1 MSSRHTPHFAPLSS
15 LSRLAPPLFA
25 VAICPCARRV
35 SLVLGPRA
43 FALGLWC
50 LHPRFVPSFRFVACL
65 RVLALFGAFGLCF
78 HLGSR
83 SPASIRGSFSFSAC
97 AFVGASWGLVTCFRC
112 SAGRGPLPSA
122 FAFVFGFWLRS
133 RLLASFSALPSL
145 SAFAFVFDSCFCCP
159 SACLRYSCPL
169 RVFPRFR
176 LVPLLSAYAFAAC
189 AFDLGLCL
197 RFYVLVFFRLL
208 SSTFSLDPVFV
219 RHLRFSGLWPR
230 FNIFVSSALDILF
243 YLFFAGYCILR
254 PTVVIIWVPV
264 FLIFIFFTST
274 CYYNPVSCSVGSQ
287 SLVQY
292 FGVHVLLV
300 LTSIIRPLRWP
311 CI

>member
-1 MSSRHTPHFAPLSS
+1 MGPSCLVLSCLVLSCLSCLVLSCLVFSRGRLRDRDRRRGSSTAYCVSSRHTPHSAPLSS

-97 AFVGASWGLVTCFRC
+97 AFVGVSWGLVTCFRC

-133 RLLASFSALPSL
+133 RFLASF

-189 AFDLGLCL
+189 AFDLGLCFCS
-197 RFYVLVFFRLL
+197 RLVP
-208 SSTFSLDPVFV
+208 SL
-219 RHLRFSGLWPR
+219 
-230 FNIFVSSALDILF
+230 
-243 YLFFAGYCILR
+243 LR
-254 PTVVIIWVPV
+254 PGFLSAFV
-264 FLIFIFFTST
+264 FDI
-274 CYYNPVSCSVGSQ
+274 
-287 SLVQY
+287 
-292 FGVHVLLV
+292 
-300 LTSIIRPLRWP
+300 
-311 CI
+311 